1 MFDIKPKT
9 LYQMYRNHLSDYKP
23 EVEQGKWPAGKIPLC
38 DKETGEVLS
47 EQPVYIAKPEN
58 LGKRMTLDDK
68 QIGKDMFSIM
78 TNLDTGKVALLIET
92 LKAEELEMAADL
104 LIPDIWQ
111 AESISCDMSPAY
123 LKFIESAFPGCKIVI
138 DKFHVIKHV
147 LDALQ
152 GIRIQIK
159 NQLLESLPKGKRKT
173 TGDNKILSEL
183 ELLKR
188 SKYLLTQ
195 SESKWTDYQRELSA
209 QLFKTFPQLKTAYQL
224 CEDFKSWYS
233 PENHRNHRLK
243 NEQLLFE
250 WYEKVEN
257 SGLKQFVSV
266 IKMIEKHEE
275 FIINYFQTNHTNAKA
290 ENMNGKIQRFITN
303 NYGVKDKDFNL
314 YRIAKYFS

>member
-9 LYQMYRNHLSDYKP
+9 LYHIYRNHLSDYKP
-23 EVEQGKWPAGKIPLC
+23 DIERGKWPAGKIPLC
-38 DKETGEVLS
+38 DKETGEVLG
-47 EQPVYIAKPEN
+47 EKAIYVAKAEN

-78 TNLDTGKVALLIET
+78 TNRDTGKIALMIES
-92 LKAEELEMAADL
+92 LKADELEMAACL
-104 LIPDIWQ
+104 LGPGISQI
-111 AESISCDMSPAY
+111 ESISCDMSPSY
-123 LKFIESAFPGCKIVI
+123 LKFVESTFTGCKIVI
-138 DKFHVIKHV
+138 DKFHVIKYV

-209 QLFKTFPQLKTAYQL
+209 QLFEKFPQLKTAYQL
-224 CEDFKSWYS
+224 CQEFKSWYS

-250 WYEKVEN
+250 WYEKVES
-257 SGLKQFVSV
+257 SGLKQFDSIV
-266 IKMIEKHEE
+266 KMIEKHEE
-275 FIINYFQTNHTNAKA
+275 NIINYFQTIHTNAKA

-303 NYGVKDKDFNL
+303 NYGIKDKDFNL